1 MSTFRRRQPR
11 KEGKGNL
18 AEMSS
23 GHAVLQLSTFAL
35 SGVFPFSSLT
45 HNETKGSKKEKGT
58 PSLD

>member
-23 GHAVLQLSTFAL
+23 GHAVLLGRHRRGDGLSPHSVL
-35 SGVFPFSSLT
+35 RYPIV
-45 HNETKGSKKEKGT
+45 
-58 PSLD
+58 